1 MSENC
6 RVTVE
11 GTVFNIGDVET
22 YGESFYKR
30 VLTVKVPDAKDSKWD
45 KFVPIEFVKER
56 SKVLDDLAEG
66 QDVKLEVEIGGRWN
80 DKHGKAFPDIKGWK
94 VEAGAQSAAPVSAD
108 GGSLD
113 EESSETLPF

>member
-94 VEAGAQSAAPVSAD
+94 VEAGAQSAAPQGD
-108 GGSLD
+108 DPTTELD
-113 EESSETLPF
+113 SVPF